1 MVKEGKIPRLEP
13 QVAECLVGTILG
25 SPPGGCVLAEE
36 KECELCCSLCV
47 IEGFGISADGLL
59 KWTEIKLNYK
69 TSSVNLLVMESPTG
83 IPQLDNICTT
93 APVHHSKQQNFDRTG
108 YLGPSSVLQVKFP
121 YLEALIHFSG
131 GRQTIY
137 DTHILVNW

>member
-83 IPQLDNICTT
+83 VPKLDNICTT
-93 APVHHSKQQNFDRTG
+93 EKYSSSSSFKTAEFRPNRIPRAFFCATG
-108 YLGPSSVLQVKFP
+108 KIF
-121 YLEALIHFSG
+121 H
-131 GRQTIY
+131 T
-137 DTHILVNW
+137 